1 MSSSVS
7 SPWAADLSE
16 HKRSCLDRDDAPSAT
31 AYVLNR
37 LRADIL
43 AAHFSP
49 GAKLPLKILI
59 DRYKTS
65 VVPIREALA
74 VLCGAGLA
82 VSECQR
88 GFRVAAASREDFTD
102 VAEMRRRLETLALR
116 MSIERA
122 DADWEKEVKEASEK
136 LARISQKVGQDG
148 PISDEWE
155 LLHRQFHFALI
166 ECCGSRSLLDF
177 CFQLYDRYDR
187 YRRLALPS
195 KSYMAGVAADNDE
208 IVAAAVGRHVDSA
221 VALLERHIEAM
232 TDVILEVTRFAPGR
246 FMGPAVCD
254 PRFQHFSARD
264 RHDRRVK
271 MASTS
276 TAAFPG
282 SAATPTAVRACRP
295 DSPNS
300 AMKRSEAPLMTA
312 GGEGNPGTQF
322 TNPPTRRHSAIRS
335 RLPSEASRR

>member
-1 MSSSVS
+1 MPLSMSSLRS
-7 SPWAADLSE
+7 SSWAAGLSE
-16 HKRSCLDRDDAPSAT
+16 PKRVGRDRGGAPSAT
-31 AYVLNR
+31 TYVLNR

-43 AAHFSP
+43 AAQFAP
-49 GAKLPLKILI
+49 GAKLPLKILV

-74 VLCGAGLA
+74 VLCGAGLV
-82 VSECQR
+82 VSESQR

-102 VAEMRRRLETLALR
+102 VAEMRKRLETRALR
-116 MSIERA
+116 NSIELA
-122 DADWEKEVKEASEK
+122 EADWEEEVREASEK

-166 ECCGSRSLLDF
+166 ARCGSPTLLDF

-208 IVAAAVGRHVDSA
+208 IVAAAVGRRVQSA
-221 VALLERHIEAM
+221 VVLLEQHIDAM
-232 TDVILEVTRFAPGR
+232 TEVILEVTRFAPGR

-254 PRFQHFSARD
+254 RGFRQF
-264 RHDRRVK
+264 
-271 MASTS
+271 
-276 TAAFPG
+276 
-282 SAATPTAVRACRP
+282 RA
-295 DSPNS
+295 
-300 AMKRSEAPLMTA
+300 
-312 GGEGNPGTQF
+312 
-322 TNPPTRRHSAIRS
+322 
-335 RLPSEASRR
+335 

>member
-1 MSSSVS
+1 MSLSMSSSIS
-7 SPWAADLSE
+7 SPWSADLSE
-16 HKRSCLDRDDAPSAT
+16 HKRPCLDRDDAPSAT
-31 AYVLNR
+31 TYVLNR

-43 AAHFSP
+43 SAYFAP
-49 GAKLPLKILI
+49 GAKLPLKTLI
-59 DRYKTS
+59 DRYRTS

-102 VAEMRRRLETLALR
+102 VAEMRKRLETLALR

-122 DADWEKEVKEASEK
+122 DADWEKEVKEALEK

-166 ECCGSRSLLDF
+166 ARCGSRTLLDF

-195 KSYMAGVAADNDE
+195 KSYMAGVALDNDE
-208 IVAAAVGRHVDSA
+208 IVAAAVGCRNDLA
-221 VALLERHIEAM
+221 VALLEHHIDAM
-232 TDVILEVTRFAPGR
+232 TEVILEVTRAVPGR
-246 FMGPAVCD
+246 FMGPAIYASDV
-254 PRFQHFSARD
+254 RHF
-264 RHDRRVK
+264 
-271 MASTS
+271 
-276 TAAFPG
+276 
-282 SAATPTAVRACRP
+282 RA
-295 DSPNS
+295 
-300 AMKRSEAPLMTA
+300 
-312 GGEGNPGTQF
+312 
-322 TNPPTRRHSAIRS
+322 
-335 RLPSEASRR
+335 